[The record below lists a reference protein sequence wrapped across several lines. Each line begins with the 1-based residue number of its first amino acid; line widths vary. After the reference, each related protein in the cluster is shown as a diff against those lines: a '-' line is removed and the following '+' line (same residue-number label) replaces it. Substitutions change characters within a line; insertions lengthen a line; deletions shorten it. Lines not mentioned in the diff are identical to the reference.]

1 MKTLSFFLTVL
12 FIASPIW
19 PLGHNPIPG
28 DPFLIV
34 HVSDK
39 TLTFINDEKVQATY
53 PVAIGK
59 EGDETPQGVFQVIVK
74 AENPYYRKL
83 DIEGG
88 SPDNPLGTRWIGFD
102 AHDTD
107 GRIYGIHGT
116 NRPESIG
123 NAVTA
128 GCIRLENELVEELYR
143 KVPLGTKLLIT
154 DADKDVIEL
163 AKEYNAIS

>member
-83 DIEGG
+83 DIEGDHLTTHSERG
-88 SPDNPLGTRWIGFD
+88 GLDLMLMILT
-102 AHDTD
+102 
-107 GRIYGIHGT
+107 
-116 NRPESIG
+116 
-123 NAVTA
+123 
-128 GCIRLENELVEELYR
+128 VEYMVFMGQIDL
-143 KVPLGTKLLIT
+143 
-154 DADKDVIEL
+154 
-163 AKEYNAIS
+163 NQ